1 MGSNDISQVNAAYIA
16 SWKQLNPKLRDL
28 ETDGYFLKY
37 LNEEIDIREI
47 YMQDILNNSNLFYSL
62 DSIEEQDLFNIIR
75 IHVDAIKI
83 KEEQLKNKMRRF
95 QSYEY

>member
-75 IHVDAIKI
+75 INV
-83 KEEQLKNKMRRF
+83 EEQLKNKMRRF